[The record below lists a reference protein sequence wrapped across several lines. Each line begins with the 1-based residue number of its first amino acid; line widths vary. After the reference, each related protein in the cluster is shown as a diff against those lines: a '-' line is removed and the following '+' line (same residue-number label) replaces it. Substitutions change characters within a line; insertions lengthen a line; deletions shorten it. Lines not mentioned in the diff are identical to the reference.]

1 MTQITRNLIA
11 PDHDVLTAIAEFI
24 QSKFPKVELDT
35 QSDRVTAQRK
45 VLWQKQEATF
55 HVADNTLVAS
65 GNCQDSDNIVYK
77 TLFAIESM
85 IDDHGWDEAARTHGT
100 KSVAKGHLL
109 KGQVLDALEPAERI
123 VVATHG
129 FCEGKA
135 TVLTVTDKRI
145 LVISGEAIGWDTASQ
160 TIALDK
166 VSSISEKAGLALG
179 SIRISTSN
187 SEIELEKVATNEAKA
202 VVAAAR
208 RVIDQTTAS
217 SPAPET
223 SSGVGVDDLTKLA
236 ELHAAGV
243 LTDEEFAAAKAKA
256 LGL

>member
-1 MTQITRNLIA
+1 MTQITRGLIA

-35 QSDRVTAQRK
+35 QVDCVTARRK

-55 HVADNTLVAS
+55 HVNGGTLVAS
-65 GNCQDSDNIVYK
+65 GNCQDSDKIVYK

-85 IDDHGWDEAARTHGT
+85 IDDHGWDEAARTHGI
-100 KSVAKGHLL
+100 KSLAKGHLL
-109 KGQVLDALEPAERI
+109 KGQVLDALEPSERI

-129 FCEGKA
+129 FRDGKA
-135 TVLTVTDKRI
+135 TVLTVTDRRI
-145 LVISGEAIGWDTASQ
+145 LVISGETLGWDTASQ
-160 TIALDK
+160 SISLDK
-166 VSSISEKAGLALG
+166 VSSISEKTGWALG

-187 SEIELEKVATNEAKA
+187 DEIEVEKVATDEAKA
-202 VVAAAR
+202 VVSAAR
-208 RVIDQTTAS
+208 RALEQVSAPS
-217 SPAPET
+217 SAPE
-223 SSGVGVDDLTKLA
+223 SSGSLDDLQKLA
-236 ELHAAGV
+236 DLHAAGV

>member
-1 MTQITRNLIA
+1 MTQITRGLIA
-11 PDHDVLTAIAEFI
+11 PDHDVLTAIAQFV

-35 QSDRVTAQRK
+35 RADRVTARRK
-45 VLWQKQEATF
+45 VLWQKQETTF
-55 HVADNTLVAS
+55 HVNGGTLVAS
-65 GNCQDSDNIVYK
+65 GNCQDSDKIVYK

-109 KGQVLDALEPAERI
+109 KGQVLDALEPSERI

-129 FCEGKA
+129 YCDGKA
-135 TVLTVTDKRI
+135 TVLAVTDRRI
-145 LVISGEAIGWDTASQ
+145 LVFSGEAIGWDTASQ
-160 TIALDK
+160 SIALDK
-166 VSSISEKAGLALG
+166 VSSISEKAGFALG
-179 SIRISTSN
+179 SIRIATSN
-187 SEIELEKVATNEAKA
+187 SEIELEKVTTDEAKA

-208 RVIDQTTAS
+208 RVIEQMTAS
-217 SPAPET
+217 SPA
-223 SSGVGVDDLTKLA
+223 SGASGGVGVDDLTKLA
-236 ELHAAGV
+236 ELHVAGV